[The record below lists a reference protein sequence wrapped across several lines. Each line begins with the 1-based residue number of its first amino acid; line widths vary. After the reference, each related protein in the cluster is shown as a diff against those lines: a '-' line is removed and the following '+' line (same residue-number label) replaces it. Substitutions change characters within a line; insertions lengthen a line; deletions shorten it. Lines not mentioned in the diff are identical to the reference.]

1 MTANSVLLSRSMLVL
16 DPRLKMKYYVEQKW
30 EKKWIDEGRK
40 IVTSIYE
47 NDYRMASD
55 QSNSGEMNVNRGNE
69 DEDEEDDYSD
79 LEIHIYRGHQKGQ
92 VLSDELGDYLKR
104 ERMHFTKGITTLL

>member
-1 MTANSVLLSRSMLVL
+1 
-16 DPRLKMKYYVEQKW
+16 
-30 EKKWIDEGRK
+30 
-40 IVTSIYE
+40 
-47 NDYRMASD
+47 MASD

-79 LEIHIYRGHQKGQ
+79 LEIHIYGGRQKGR

-104 ERMHFTKGITTLL
+104 ERARFTKGMTTLLWWQVWISAIFTIIMINVF